1 MEVGFSGHAGHVT
14 KKLKVLNLLLYVEKD
29 TVVMIQLSSMDTLPT
44 STLFYNVIL
53 FLYFKSHSLTM
64 HHYIYKLDVEVHDGD
79 ETGIFIFWDN
89 TLDELLGVT
98 AAALLADQTKVITTA
113 FVIFFQPHFYT

>member
-1 MEVGFSGHAGHVT
+1 
-14 KKLKVLNLLLYVEKD
+14 
-29 TVVMIQLSSMDTLPT
+29 
-44 STLFYNVIL
+44 
-53 FLYFKSHSLTM
+53 M
-64 HHYIYKLDVEVHDGD
+64 HHYRYKLDVEVCDGD

-113 FVIFFQPHFYT
+113 FLFFLSTSFVYLTNPSHDVHSIARTDRPSRLS